1 MGGLYPNKI
10 GTGQCRV
17 KGQCATMVS
26 DVPGLQISGFGR
38 AGLDPFGLRAGP
50 GFYTSGFGLFFG
62 LFKDYKYS
70 PIYIVYLEIE
80 TV

>member
-1 MGGLYPNKI
+1 MWPLINHYI
-10 GTGQCRV
+10 FVVCL
-17 KGQCATMVS
+17 S

>member
-1 MGGLYPNKI
+1 MIVANFKI
-10 GTGQCRV
+10 TEF
-17 KGQCATMVS
+17 S